1 MFTNS
6 LPFTAWDVHFS
17 VFSDTIL
24 SIQKKKKKK
33 LVEKKKKQPTVYGVG
48 CSLFVVHF
56 SVFSNTILSIQK
68 NKPRTT
74 LPNLKSNF
82 KRKVLRVGHKV

>member
-6 LPFTAWDVHFS
+6 LPFMAWGVHFS

-24 SIQKKKKKK
+24 SIQK
-33 LVEKKKKQPTVYGVG
+33 
-48 CSLFVVHF
+48 
-56 SVFSNTILSIQK
+56 NT
-68 NKPRTT
+68 PRTT